1 MKYVS
6 GCLGAALW
14 LLPAL
19 VFAAEPDSLLF
30 PRPAALRG
38 AIDFW
43 KQVFGVYSTNSALI
57 HDNEDLRIVYGV
69 EKLSP
74 GGTNRQRQQA
84 QEAILGRYRRAME
97 RLAEGRADTARLS
110 EEEQRVWLCLGRST
124 DPQRYRRA
132 GETLRLQVGQRDR
145 FEQGLE
151 VWDRHGEEIRRILR
165 AHGVPDSLAVLPFI
179 ESGYNPRAH
188 SRVGAS
194 GLWQIMKGTGRPFLQ
209 INRRVDERR
218 DPFKATAAAAQI
230 LRRNYRALGNWP
242 LAITAYNHGREG
254 MLRAIAEVGSR
265 DLMEIIRRY
274 QGRAF
279 GFASKSFYAEF
290 LAALE
295 VARRSDEL
303 FPNLEYHRPF
313 PLGEI
318 ELGRSISIAALLKPT
333 GTSQEQFHE
342 WNPALSAKVKDIPS
356 GYRIKVPADKLEI
369 FLAAYQGVGRR
380 ALAKTDVPLAK
391 GDAVSWIRHQVAPGE
406 TLSQIAESYQTSVGE
421 LQRVNG
427 LGSAHLIAA
436 GQHLKVRKR

>member
-1 MKYVS
+1 MRMTPRAK
-6 GCLGAALW
+6 LTL
-14 LLPAL
+14 
-19 VFAAEPDSLLF
+19 FLLF
-30 PRPAALRG
+30 ALLFHLAAARRAFAREYPLPILPG
-38 AIDFW
+38 LEGWVEFW
-43 KQVFGVYSTNSALI
+43 KQVFTRYGASELI
-57 HDNEDLRIVYGV
+57 FHDPSDPAKIYQVV
-69 EKLSP
+69 EAAEYHSP
-74 GGTNRQRQQA
+74 RRLVEQQRRK
-84 QEAILGRYRRAME
+84 I
-97 RLAEGRADTARLS
+97 AR
-110 EEEQRVWLCLGRST
+110 E
-124 DPQRYRRA
+124 Y
-132 GETLRLQVGQRDR
+132 
-145 FEQGLE
+145 GLE
-151 VWDRHGEEIRRILR
+151 DEKKVR
-165 AHGVPDSLAVLPFI
+165 AQRGVKERF
-179 ESGYNPRAH
+179 
-188 SRVGAS
+188 AS
-194 GLWQIMKGTGRPFLQ
+194 GLALSRKYLDQMQRIFQDEGLPVELAYLPLVESSFNIHARSRAGALGLWQFMPSTGRQYLR
-209 INRRVDERR
+209 ITTDVDERR
-218 DPFKATAAAAQI
+218 DPLESTRAAAR
-230 LRRNYRALGNWP
+230 LLKSNYELFGNWP
-242 LAITAYNHGREG
+242 LAVTAYNHGREG
-254 MLRAIAEVGSR
+254 IQRAIAEVGSS